1 MLGGEVT
8 VGWQAGRARLPV
20 LLQTQGP
27 SCRAGGSVG
36 ACSLLVFTLCPR
48 ALPPPT
54 VPIGEFDC
62 AVHLCHLRTG
72 RCPTAVGSGL
82 GSAIA
87 VTSRPGGSIRAHPW
101 YRLLPPRSAFRGLL
115 DGVLGSQVGCCGRE
129 RWCLTWVGM
138 AGGVSRCV
146 WSWGQQ
152 V

>member
-20 LLQTQGP
+20 LLHAGLAEVSGP
-27 SCRAGGSVG
+27 VASWCLPCAPG
-36 ACSLLVFTLCPR
+36 ALP
-48 ALPPPT
+48 PPPT

-115 DGVLGSQVGCCGRE
+115 GGVLGSQVGSCGRE